1 MLFQALYL
9 KEHVSQ
15 ETDKID
21 TQMIIIYDP
30 IEETFFYYAT
40 RQKTVGDDY
49 VMYHGLYHYT
59 RMAAFLKFLNCVF
72 NSYMEVVSFE
82 LHTVSI
88 NENEYSTLNFYNL
101 LNKIKNRNTEIV
113 AYDKISDIK
122 INDLI
127 DMLIMHEISS

>member
-1 MLFQALYL
+1 MVFQALYL

-21 TQMIIIYDP
+21 TQMIILYDP

-40 RQKTVGDDY
+40 RQKTVGDGY
-49 VMYHGLYHYT
+49 IMYNGIYHYT
-59 RMAAFLKFLNCVF
+59 RMPAFLKFLNCVF

-113 AYDKISDIK
+113 AYDKISDIN